1 MLADVADPVCS
12 APDELSFRDPAEMP
26 KGFFCRRISYFF
38 RPSVSCRTEAKE
50 EEGADTAFLLWIAI
64 KTFLPKKPS
73 AIISR
78 IPRAIVTVVAIFKES
93 NFKRFAAMSVIL
105 PGTIEVHVP
114 DETSHALLVWVNAE
128 SQAVALPE
136 AVNKLISLA
145 QRHGNQQSDHGNG

>member
-1 MLADVADPVCS
+1 MIWVGFAMAD
-12 APDELSFRDPAEMP
+12 
-26 KGFFCRRISYFF
+26 CR
-38 RPSVSCRTEAKE
+38 
-50 EEGADTAFLLWIAI
+50 AFLLWIAI